1 MADKREEPCCGNC
14 HYSMYDRDECDF
26 FCDNA
31 DSDECYGSSTM
42 YDDCCPY
49 YKYKHEQEV

>member
-26 FCDNA
+26 FCDNG
-31 DSDECYGSSTM
+31 DSDEYYGSSIT